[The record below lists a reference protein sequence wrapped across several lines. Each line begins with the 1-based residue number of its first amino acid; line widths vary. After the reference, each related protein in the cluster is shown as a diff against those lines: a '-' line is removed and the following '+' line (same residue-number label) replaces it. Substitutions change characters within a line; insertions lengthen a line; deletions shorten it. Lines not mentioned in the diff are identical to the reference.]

1 VAIEREGEAHDL
13 AIPAGEFQR
22 IRAPAAIRAD
32 RRHLA
37 VMLAR
42 PSASGMPLEK
52 QPVLAHQPVDAF
64 SVDRILPG
72 GAPLAPEQRGDPPV
86 AIGRTLVD

>member
-1 VAIEREGEAHDL
+1 MAIEGKGHPYDL
-13 AIPAGEFQR
+13 AVPAGELER

-42 PSASGMPLEK
+42 PAASGVAFE
-52 QPVLAHQPVDAF
+52 QEAVLLHQPVDTLR
-64 SVDRILPG
+64 VDRG
-72 GAPLAPEQRGDPPV
+72 QTVGSPLA
-86 AIGRTLVD
+86 L